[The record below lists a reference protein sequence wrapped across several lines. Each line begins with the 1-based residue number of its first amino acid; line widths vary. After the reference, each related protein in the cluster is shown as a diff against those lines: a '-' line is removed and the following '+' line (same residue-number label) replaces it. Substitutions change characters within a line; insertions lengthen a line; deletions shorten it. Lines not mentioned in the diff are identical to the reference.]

1 MTRTYR
7 KEEDRTETGPRDAG
21 LQTPG
26 TGALPYPDDITEYRG
41 AADAVPGDATQF
53 LRPPANTPRATP
65 GPGVAQTPANRGGA
79 AARHDGRES
88 TGHLVAEVVGDIST
102 LFRQEV
108 ALAKAEIREEAKKAG
123 KGAGMFAGAGGA
135 GYFALLFVLLAVMF
149 GLGEVMALGWAALIV
164 GVALLG
170 VAAVLALRGRATVR
184 TVHPAPTQTVET
196 LREDVQWA
204 QSRRH

>member
-1 MTRTYR
+1 MTSTYH
-7 KEEDRTETGPRDAG
+7 KENRTERAILTE
-21 LQTPG
+21 
-26 TGALPYPDDITEYRG
+26 PYPDDTTAY
-41 AADAVPGDATQF
+41 
-53 LRPPANTPRATP
+53 
-65 GPGVAQTPANRGGA
+65 RGGA
-79 AARHDGRES
+79 GVAPPGESPQVLRAPAGAPATGGGAARPEERES
-88 TGHLVAEVVGDIST
+88 TGHLVAEVVTDIST

-164 GVALLG
+164 GVALAV
-170 VAAVLALRGRATVR
+170 VAAVLALSGRVTVR
-184 TVHPAPTQTVET
+184 KVHPAPTQTVET

>member
-1 MTRTYR
+1 MTT
-7 KEEDRTETGPRDAG
+7 TTHQQAPHPGGLPTPATTAGPA
-21 LQTPG
+21 PV
-26 TGALPYPDDITEYRG
+26 ASAAEPYPDDAQVSSYGTG
-41 AADAVPGDATQF
+41 TGTAAPGGT
-53 LRPPANTPRATP
+53 
-65 GPGVAQTPANRGGA
+65 A
-79 AARHDGRES
+79 APDGRRAS
-88 TGHLVAEVVGDIST
+88 TGHLVSDVVTDIST

-108 ALAKAEIREEAKKAG
+108 ALAKAEVREEAKKAG

-135 GYFALLFVLLAVMF
+135 GLYALLFALLAVMF

-164 GVALLG
+164 AAVLG
-170 VAAVLALRGRATVR
+170 AVGAVLALKGRSTVR

>member
-1 MTRTYR
+1 MTTTTRQST
-7 KEEDRTETGPRDAG
+7 DSTGLPTPATTAG
-21 LQTPG
+21 PASVTPV
-26 TGALPYPDDITEYRG
+26 A
-41 AADAVPGDATQF
+41 
-53 LRPPANTPRATP
+53 PAGPATP
-65 GPGVAQTPANRGGA
+65 GSPATPYPGDTRGSAAQRPGAAPLTGGGA
-79 AARHDGRES
+79 PDGQRTS
-88 TGHLVAEVVGDIST
+88 TGHLVSDVVTDIST

-108 ALAKAEIREEAKKAG
+108 ALAKAEVREEAKKAG

-135 GYFALLFVLLAVMF
+135 GLYALLFALLAVMF

-164 GVALLG
+164 AAVLG
-170 VAAVLALRGRATVR
+170 AVTAVLALKGRSTVR